1 MENIIKYVKAL
12 IKFVKDILAALG
24 MEVEFS
30 LPFGL

>member
-24 MEVEFS
+24 MEADFS

>member
-24 MEVEFS
+24 MEVDIT